1 MKRIALVALLLI
13 LVLCACSKKE
23 PDPTP
28 TPEPTPEIVT
38 PSPTP
43 TPTPTP
49 EPTPEPVDYGNMNP
63 LNGLPLDD
71 AHLKRRPVA
80 VMFNNLKAALPLMGI
95 TKADLIYEAL
105 AEGGI
110 TRIVGFFK
118 NTSEVPT
125 IGTVRST
132 RAYYLD
138 IAQGHD
144 AILMH
149 VGGSA
154 EALNLISSRGMYT
167 LDGLRNYPFY
177 YRDQARVKSAGLE
190 HSMMAKGD
198 VIDSYIAEQKSAR
211 ILYEDDYDP
220 YSMTFADT
228 ATPEGDTAAKVVS
241 ITFSSYKTGVFEFNE
256 EDKLYY
262 VSQYGKPLTD
272 GEDSAQLT
280 VKNVLVLYANVSQI
294 PGDTAG
300 RLKTELVGS
309 GEGTFICDGKAEAIT
324 WSKRS
329 VNDPFVYTQ
338 ANGEQ
343 LKLAAGVSYINI
355 VPTTAKITL
364 E

>member
-1 MKRIALVALLLI
+1 MKRTALVVLI
-13 LVLCACSKKE
+13 LILALCACSKE
-23 PDPTP
+23 PEPEP

-49 EPTPEPVDYGNMNP
+49 SPTPPVDYGNMNP
-63 LNGLPLDD
+63 LNGLPLDEE
-71 AHLKRRPVA
+71 HLNRRPVA

-138 IAQGHD
+138 IIQGHD

-154 EALNLISSRGMYT
+154 EALKLISDRGLYT
-167 LDGLRNYPFY
+167 LDGLRSYPFY
-177 YRDQARVKSAGLE
+177 YRDKERQKSAGLE
-190 HSMMAKGD
+190 HSMMAKGE
-198 VIDSYIAEQKSAR
+198 VIESYLTEQKSAR
-211 ILYEDDYDP
+211 IIYKDDYDP
-220 YSMTFADT
+220 YSLHFADK
-228 ATPEGDTAAKVVS
+228 ATPEGDISAKTVS
-241 ITFSSYKTGVFEFNE
+241 VTFSSYKTGVFEYNE

-272 GEDSAQLT
+272 GEDSSQLT
-280 VKNVLVLYANVSQI
+280 VKNVLVLYADVAQI

-300 RLKTELVGS
+300 RLRTDLVGS
-309 GEGTFICDGKAEAIT
+309 GSGIFICDGKAEDIS
-324 WSKRS
+324 WSKEGA
-329 VNDPFVYTQ
+329 DYPFVYAQ
-338 ANGEQ
+338 SDGEP

-355 VPTTAKITL
+355 VPLTAKVTL